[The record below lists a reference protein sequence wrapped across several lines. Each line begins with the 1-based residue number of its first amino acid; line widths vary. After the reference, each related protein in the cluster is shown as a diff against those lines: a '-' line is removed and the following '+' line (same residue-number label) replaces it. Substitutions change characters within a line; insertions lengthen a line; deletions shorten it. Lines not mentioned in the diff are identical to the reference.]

1 MRKLLT
7 LFSLCSLIALFSC
20 TAPAG
25 VDVTEHFDSD
35 HYYYR
40 LEVGDGMNVVVSD
53 NVDDIVI
60 TADENVM
67 AKIEVKFSSGTL
79 KIRRKDFAMA
89 YINTADV
96 WIPYNPDLKEVKVS
110 YDSEFHALPEYGI
123 QNPDGEVMVKV
134 DARSKFY
141 GYLLA
146 DEIVLDINDY
156 SYADIEFDA
165 YSNMS
170 LRMEDHSDADLEGYA
185 NTVQLVMRDHSE
197 LKKNWNH
204 EFYAFMCNVCYGS
217 MDEYCEAYIDCE
229 SEIDMDLTN
238 YCYLYYTSDPYIGDS
253 SIDGTSD
260 FVYGGY

>member
-79 KIRRKDFAMA
+79 RIYRRDFSIA

-96 WIPYNPDLKEVKVS
+96 RIPYNPDLKEVKVS
-110 YDSEFHALPEYGI
+110 YDSEFHAEPEYGI
-123 QNPDGEVMVKV
+123 QYPEGEVKVKV
-134 DARSKFY
+134 DARSKFH

-146 DEIVLDINDY
+146 DEIILDINDY
-156 SYADIEFDA
+156 SYANIEFDA
-165 YSNMS
+165 YSNMN
-170 LRMEDHSDADLEGYA
+170 LKIEDHSDADLKGYA
-185 NTVQLVMRDHSE
+185 HTTHLVMKDNSE
-197 LKKNWNH
+197 LKKNWDH
-204 EFYAFMCNVCYGS
+204 EFYAFMCKVCYGT
-217 MDEYCEAYIDCE
+217 MDEFCKAYIDCE
-229 SEIDMDLTN
+229 NEIDMDLTN
-238 YCYLYYTSDPYIGDS
+238 YSYIYYTSDPYIGGS
-253 SIDGTSD
+253 TIDGTSD
-260 FVYGGY
+260 FYYGGY